1 MSSLKDVYKSFDHV
15 FDRTIKKSMD
25 GSSFGLESLGESVI
39 RRAMDSGEMLANSSI
54 VAEAEF
60 GIQEAIRGL
69 FGKKRINAHSIGGHP
84 DFQHLN
90 DPGMTEYGFN
100 VSLFMDIKGSTKLGL
115 IYSPEEVFFIKNTI
129 IRCAIETIRAFDGH
143 VHRIMGDAVL
153 AFFRAD
159 GETPRDAAIDAIN
172 CGCYLVEFMRQ
183 LVAPKL
189 RDNNVADDVGIRVG
203 VDYGQHN
210 DVLWGMYGFQGS
222 SEVTATSFFVD
233 VAAKLQQS
241 APRNRV
247 MIGESIRALLDLH
260 DEIIEFKRVN
270 SGAAVEQYV
279 MPNYTGADG
288 KPVNYRKYVLKQER
302 YFALLPKPEW
312 QDAPI
317 KITALLKAKE
327 NVVYSNPE
335 AYHACSRVLPKGI
348 GIDFKA
354 RFNLPYTN
362 GKVQVRFRVKNHGQE
377 AGEDL
382 THEVYVDAQFNRER
396 GEYWASYWRGTA
408 YTGLHYMAISV
419 LVDGRIEHKEQE
431 FGVFIGDLS

>member
-1 MSSLKDVYKSFDHV
+1 MSSLKDVYKSFDSV
-15 FDRTIKKSMD
+15 FDRTIQKSM
-25 GSSFGLESLGESVI
+25 GAPGYGLESLNEGFI
-39 RRAMDSGEMLANSSI
+39 RRTMDSSISIASSS

-60 GIQEAIRGL
+60 GIQDAIRGL
-69 FGKKRINAHSIGGHP
+69 FGKKRTNAHSIGGHP
-84 DFQHLN
+84 DFLHLN
-90 DPGMTEYGFN
+90 DTGETEYGFN

-159 GETPRDAAIDAIN
+159 GVSARNAAIDAIN

-189 RDNNVADDVGIRVG
+189 RDNQVSEDVGIRVG
-203 VDYGQHN
+203 IDYGQEK

-247 MIGESIRALLDLH
+247 MIGESIRSLLDLH
-260 DEIIEFKRVN
+260 DEVTELKRIN
-270 SGAAVEQYV
+270 NGQDTERFV
-279 MPNYTGADG
+279 MPNYTGVDG
-288 KPVNYRKYVLKQER
+288 KPVNYKKHVLRQSS
-302 YFALLPKPEW
+302 YFALLPKPGWEKS
-312 QDAPI
+312 PI

-327 NVVYSNPE
+327 NTIYADPE
-335 AYHACSRVLPKGI
+335 TYQACSRALPKGV

-354 RFNLPYTN
+354 KFSLPYTT
-362 GKVQVRFRVKNHGQE
+362 GRVQLRFTVRNHGEE
-377 AGEDL
+377 AGEDRS
-382 THEVYVDAQFNRER
+382 HEKLIDAQYNRER
-396 GEYWASYWRGTA
+396 DEYWGSYWRDTA
-408 YTGLHYMAISV
+408 YTGLHYMCIAV
-419 LVDGRIEHKEQE
+419 LIDSKVVYKDQD
-431 FGVFIGDLS
+431 FGVYIGSPV

>member
-1 MSSLKDVYKSFDHV
+1 MSSLKDVYKSFDRV
-15 FDRTIKKSMD
+15 FDRSIQKSMRVP
-25 GSSFGLESLGESVI
+25 GYGLESFEGSSQQ
-39 RRAMDSGEMLANSSI
+39 RAMDSAELLASSN

-84 DFQHLN
+84 DFLHL
-90 DPGMTEYGFN
+90 DTPGMTEYGFN
-100 VSLFMDIKGSTKLGL
+100 VSLFLDIKGSTKLGL
-115 IYSPEEVFFIKNTI
+115 VYSPEEVFFIKNTI

-153 AFFRAD
+153 AFFRSD
-159 GETPRDAAIDAIN
+159 GVSARDAAIDAIN

-189 RDNNVADDVGIRVG
+189 RENNVADDVGIRVG
-203 VDYGQHN
+203 VDYGEHK

-247 MIGESIRALLDLH
+247 MIGESIRALLDIH
-260 DEIIEFKRVN
+260 DGVIELKRIN
-270 SGAAVEQYV
+270 SGQTVEQYV
-279 MPNYTGADG
+279 MPNYTAADG
-288 KPVNYRKYVLKQER
+288 KPVNYKKYVLKQEK

-312 QDAPI
+312 HDALI
-317 KITALLKAKE
+317 KITALLKAKN
-327 NVVYSNPE
+327 NVIYQDPE
-335 AYHACSRVLPKGI
+335 TYHACSHVLPKGV

-354 RFNLPYTN
+354 KFFLPYTTE
-362 GKVQVRFRVKNHGQE
+362 KVIVRFKVKNHGQE
-377 AGEDL
+377 AGDDL
-382 THEVYVDAQFNRER
+382 GHEVDVDAQYNRER
-396 GEYWASYWRGTA
+396 GEYWASYWRDTA
-408 YTGLHYMAISV
+408 YTGLHYMVISV
-419 LVDGRIEHKEQE
+419 LVDGRTEYKEQE
-431 FGVFIGDLS
+431 FGVYIGGPT

>member
-1 MSSLKDVYKSFDHV
+1 MSSLKDVYKSFDRV
-15 FDRTIKKSMD
+15 FDRSIQKSM
-25 GSSFGLESLGESVI
+25 GAPGYGLESLNEGV
-39 RRAMDSGEMLANSSI
+39 RQRAMDSSEMLTSSN

-84 DFQHLN
+84 DFEHL
-90 DPGMTEYGFN
+90 DTPGMTDYGFN
-100 VSLFMDIKGSTKLGL
+100 VSLFLDIKGSTKLGL
-115 IYSPEEVFFIKNTI
+115 VYSPEEVFFIKNTI

-143 VHRIMGDAVL
+143 IHRIMGDAVL
-153 AFFRAD
+153 AFFRSD
-159 GETPRDAAIDAIN
+159 GICARDAAIDAIN

-247 MIGESIRALLDLH
+247 MIGESIRSLLDIH
-260 DEIIEFKRVN
+260 DGMTELKRIN
-270 SGAAVEQYV
+270 SGEAVEQYV

-288 KPVNYRKYVLKQER
+288 KPVNYKKYVLKQEK

-312 QDAPI
+312 RDAPI
-317 KITALLKAKE
+317 KITALLKAKN
-327 NVVYSNPE
+327 NVIYQDPE
-335 AYHACSRVLPKGI
+335 VYHACSRVLPKGV

-354 RFNLPYTN
+354 KFFLPYTTE
-362 GKVQVRFRVKNHGQE
+362 KVQVRFRVKNHGLE
-377 AGEDL
+377 AGDDL
-382 THEVYVDAQFNRER
+382 GHEVDVDAQYNRER
-396 GEYWASYWRGTA
+396 GEYWASYWRDTA
-408 YTGLHYMAISV
+408 YTGLHYMVISV
-419 LVDGRIEHKEQE
+419 LVNGRTEYKGQE
-431 FGVFIGDLS
+431 FGVYIGAQS

>member
-1 MSSLKDVYKSFDHV
+1 
-15 FDRTIKKSMD
+15 
-25 GSSFGLESLGESVI
+25 
-39 RRAMDSGEMLANSSI
+39 MDSSEMLASSN

-69 FGKKRINAHSIGGHP
+69 FGKKRTNAHSIGGHP

-90 DPGMTEYGFN
+90 APGMTDYGFN
-100 VSLFMDIKGSTKLGL
+100 VSLFLDIKGSTKLGL
-115 IYSPEEVFFIKNTI
+115 VYSPEEVFFIKNTI

-153 AFFRAD
+153 AFFRSD
-159 GETPRDAAIDAIN
+159 GKSARDAAIDAIN

-203 VDYGQHN
+203 VDYGQHHE
-210 DVLWGMYGFQGS
+210 VLWGMYGFQGS

-247 MIGESIRALLDLH
+247 MIGESIRSLLDIH
-260 DEIIEFKRVN
+260 DGVTELKRIN
-270 SGAAVEQYV
+270 SGEAVERYV

-288 KPVNYRKYVLKQER
+288 KPVNYKKYVLKQEN

-312 QDAPI
+312 QNAPI
-317 KITALLKAKE
+317 KITALLKAKN
-327 NVVYSNPE
+327 NVVYPDPE
-335 AYHACSRVLPKGI
+335 VYHACSRVLSKGV

-354 RFNLPYTN
+354 RFLLPYTT

-377 AGEDL
+377 AGDDL
-382 THEVYVDAQFNRER
+382 GYEVDVDAQYNRER
-396 GEYWASYWRGTA
+396 GEYWASYWRDTA
-408 YTGLHYMAISV
+408 YTGLHYMVISV
-419 LVDGRIEHKEQE
+419 LVDGRTEHKEQE
-431 FGVFIGDLS
+431 FGVYIGEPS

>member
-1 MSSLKDVYKSFDHV
+1 MSSLKDVYKSFDRV
-15 FDRTIKKSMD
+15 FDRSIQKSM
-25 GSSFGLESLGESVI
+25 GAPGYGLESLSENVQ
-39 RRAMDSGEMLANSSI
+39 RRAMDSSEMLASSN

-69 FGKKRINAHSIGGHP
+69 FGKKRTNAHSIGGHP
-84 DFQHLN
+84 DFQHL
-90 DPGMTEYGFN
+90 DTPGMTDYGFN
-100 VSLFMDIKGSTKLGL
+100 VSLFLDIKGSTKLGL
-115 IYSPEEVFFIKNTI
+115 VYSPEEVFFIKNTI

-153 AFFRAD
+153 AFFRSD
-159 GETPRDAAIDAIN
+159 GISARDAAIDAIN

-189 RDNNVADDVGIRVG
+189 RDNNVAEDVGIRVG

-222 SEVTATSFFVD
+222 SEVTATSYFVD

-247 MIGESIRALLDLH
+247 MIGESIRSLLDVH
-260 DEIIEFKRVN
+260 DGMTELKRIN
-270 SGAAVEQYV
+270 SGESVEQYV

-288 KPVNYRKYVLKQER
+288 KPVNYKKYVLKQEK

-312 QDAPI
+312 NDAPI
-317 KITALLKAKE
+317 KVTALLKAKN
-327 NVVYSNPE
+327 NVVYQDPE
-335 AYHACSRVLPKGI
+335 VYHACSRALSKGV

-354 RFNLPYTN
+354 KFFLPHTTE
-362 GKVQVRFRVKNHGQE
+362 KVQVRFRVKNHGQE
-377 AGEDL
+377 AGDDL
-382 THEVYVDAQFNRER
+382 GYEVDVDAQYNRER
-396 GEYWASYWRGTA
+396 GEYWASYWRDTA
-408 YTGLHYMAISV
+408 YTGLHYMVVSV
-419 LVDGRIEHKEQE
+419 LVNGRTEYKGQE
-431 FGVFIGDLS
+431 FGVYVGAPS

>member
-15 FDRTIKKSMD
+15 FDRSITKSLRAT
-25 GSSFGLESLGESVI
+25 SFGLDSLNESVLA
-39 RRAMDSGEMLANSSI
+39 RRMDSGEMLSNAN

-69 FGKKRINAHSIGGHP
+69 FGKKRTNAHSIGGHP
-84 DFQHLN
+84 DFKHLTA
-90 DPGMTEYGFN
+90 PGMSEYGFN

-159 GETPRDAAIDAIN
+159 GVSARNAAIDAVN

-189 RDNNVADDVGIRVG
+189 RVNNVDGDVGIRVG
-203 VDYGQHN
+203 VDYGKHD

-222 SEVTATSFFVD
+222 SEVTATSFYVD

-247 MIGESIRALLDLH
+247 MIGESIRSLLDIH
-260 DEIIEFKRVN
+260 DELTELKRVN
-270 SGAAVEQYV
+270 GGESVERYV
-279 MPNYTGADG
+279 MPNYTGVDG
-288 KPVNYRKYVLKQER
+288 RPVNYKKYVLKQEK

-317 KITALLKAKE
+317 KISALIKPKE
-327 NVVYSNPE
+327 NIVYSNPD
-335 AYHACSRVLPKGI
+335 AYHACSRGLPKGV
-348 GIDFKA
+348 GVDFKA
-354 RFNLPYTN
+354 KFSLPYTI
-362 GKVQVRFRVKNHGQE
+362 GKVQVRFRVKNHGVE
-377 AGEDL
+377 AGDEL
-382 THEVYVDAQFNRER
+382 TYEKDVDAQYNRER

-408 YTGLHYMAISV
+408 YTGLHYMGVTV
-419 LVDGRIEHKEQE
+419 LVDGRVEYKEQD
-431 FGVFIGDLS
+431 FGVYIGDPS